1 MVLMDTKYGRRR
13 SRSRVNLTSVS
24 TVREDTTRS
33 GVRWAATSLMLAMS
47 YNTVLFDSK
56 VRGMKMSFFGFGLNP
71 TGFDQVPK
79 GYRRFDP
86 SFSRNQGWDIHLAVA
101 TQQLTASTI
110 QQIEI
115 ALGARPARTGIRVS
129 GCVIASSF

>member
-1 MVLMDTKYGRRR
+1 MDTKYGRRR

-33 GVRWAATSLMLAMS
+33 GVRWATSLMLAMS

-110 QQIEI
+110 QQIET
-115 ALGARPARTGIRVS
+115 ALGTRPARTEIRVS